1 MAYDNQK
8 IYLDN
13 REKKCRLVENN
24 ISKYLFNVLG
34 SEMKMNSLP

>member
-24 ISKYLFNVLG
+24 ISNIYLMFLVQ
-34 SEMKMNSLP
+34 K